1 MKTKNNVQKA
11 ILRSAA
17 VIISFVLI
25 SFTVSAQ
32 EFWKR
37 LLTNSSF
44 NEIAIAM
51 IESDGNKTDF
61 PVKNDSESIFGLYT
75 VQEFDNELNLED
87 WMTKDFYFKTSAIE
101 LVNETENALDLEG
114 WMINENLFIPEKV
127 DEESLQLETWMT
139 SDEVWNS

>member
-1 MKTKNNVQKA
+1 MKTKNNVQKT

-51 IESDGNKTDF
+51 IESDGNKTNL
-61 PVKNDSESIFGLYT
+61 PAENGSESISVLYT
-75 VQEFDNELNLED
+75 VQEFDDELNLED
-87 WMTKDFYFKTSAIE
+87 WMTKDFYFEAPANE
-101 LVNETENALDLEG
+101 WANETENALDLEE
-114 WMINENLFIPEKV
+114 WMLNENLFSPEMI
-127 DEESLQLETWMT
+127 DEEPLQLETWMT
-139 SDEVWNS
+139 SSEVWNS

>member
-32 EFWKR
+32 QFWR
-37 LLTNSSF
+37 NLIEHSSF

-51 IESDGNKTDF
+51 VETSNKTNTIAAKTKMETTF
-61 PVKNDSESIFGLYT
+61 SAYNAIVT
-75 VQEFDNELNLED
+75 DNILVLED
-87 WMTKDFYFKTSAIE
+87 WMMKDSHFGITNFQSEAE
-101 LVNETENALDLEG
+101 SENALELEN
-114 WMINENLFIPEKV
+114 WMINDNLFEV
-127 DEESLQLETWMT
+127 DNNVGEPLELESWMT
-139 SDEVWNS
+139 SDELWKS

>member
-32 EFWKR
+32 QFWR
-37 LLTNSSF
+37 NLIEHSSF

-51 IESDGNKTDF
+51 VETSDKTSTIAA
-61 PVKNDSESIFGLYT
+61 KAKMETIFSSYNAT
-75 VQEFDNELNLED
+75 DNALVLED
-87 WMTKDFYFKTSAIE
+87 WMTKDSHFGITNFQSEAE
-101 LVNETENALDLEG
+101 AENALELEK
-114 WMINENLFIPEKV
+114 WMINDNLFEV
-127 DEESLQLETWMT
+127 DNNVEQPLELESWMT
-139 SDEVWNS
+139 SDELWKS